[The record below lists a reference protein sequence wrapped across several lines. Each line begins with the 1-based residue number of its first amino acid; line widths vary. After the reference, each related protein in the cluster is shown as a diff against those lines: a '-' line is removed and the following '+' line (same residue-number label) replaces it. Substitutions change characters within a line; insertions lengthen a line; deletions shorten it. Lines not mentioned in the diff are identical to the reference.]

1 MASVENQFLVPD
13 EKILSEIFPG
23 VVGLKL
29 TGCNIISKKFIPAL
43 LVFSLKLCP
52 LATTQRIS
60 FSDSR
65 PREVI

>member
-29 TGCNIISKKFIPAL
+29 TGCNII
-43 LVFSLKLCP
+43 
-52 LATTQRIS
+52 
-60 FSDSR
+60 
-65 PREVI
+65 